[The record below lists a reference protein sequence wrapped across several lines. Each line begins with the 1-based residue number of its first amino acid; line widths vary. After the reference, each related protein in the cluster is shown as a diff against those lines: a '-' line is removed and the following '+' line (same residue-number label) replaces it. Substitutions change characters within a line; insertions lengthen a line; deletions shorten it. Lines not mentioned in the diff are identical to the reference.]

1 MRTLGGEKM
10 KLFKEFLLII
20 SFSYLGE
27 IVSKLFKL
35 PIPGSVIGMLLLFAA
50 LYFKFVKVDDVD
62 TVGTFLLDN
71 LSILFLPA
79 GVGIM
84 VDFDL
89 VKDSWFSLLLMT
101 VVLTGLTMAV
111 VGRVVQFVKRKYEGD
126 LAGLNEEE
134 EHGHVTRID
143 E

>member
-1 MRTLGGEKM
+1 M

-20 SFSYLGE
+20 SFTYLGD
-27 IVSKLFKL
+27 ILSKTLHL
-35 PIPGSVIGMLLLFAA
+35 PVPGSVIGMLLLFSA
-50 LYFKFVKVDDVD
+50 LYFKVVKIDDVE

-84 VDFDL
+84 VYFP
-89 VKDSWFSLLLMT
+89 VIKDHWFSLLIVIL
-101 VVLTGLTMAV
+101 LTTALTMGV
-111 VGRVVQFVKRKYEGD
+111 VGQVVQSVKRKYEGD
-126 LAGLNEEE
+126 YVDLTSEEAQ
-134 EHGHVTRID
+134 GHVTRID

>member
-1 MRTLGGEKM
+1 M
-10 KLFKEFLLII
+10 KLFKQFLLII

-27 IVSKLFKL
+27 IVSKLFNL
-35 PIPGSVIGMLLLFAA
+35 PIPGSVIGMLLLFTA
-50 LYFKFVKVDDVD
+50 LYFKVVKVEEVD

-84 VDFDL
+84 VYFP
-89 VKDSWFSLLLMT
+89 VIRETWWSLLIITIITT
-101 VVLTGLTMAV
+101 VLTMAV
-111 VGRVVQFVKRKYEGD
+111 VGRIVQGVKRKFEGD
-126 LAGLNEEE
+126 SVELDREEQQ
-134 EHGHVTRID
+134 GHVTRID

>member
-1 MRTLGGEKM
+1 M

-20 SFSYLGE
+20 SFTYLGE
-27 IVSKLFKL
+27 IASKVLHL

-50 LYFKFVKVDDVD
+50 LYFKVVKVDDVE

-84 VDFDL
+84 VYFPVIKNHWL
-89 VKDSWFSLLLMT
+89 SLLI
-101 VVLTGLTMAV
+101 VVIITTALTMGV
-111 VGRVVQFVKRKYEGD
+111 VGKVVQGVKRKYEGD
-126 LAGLNEEE
+126 YVELTKEEAE
-134 EHGHVTRID
+134 GHVTRID

>member
-1 MRTLGGEKM
+1 M

-20 SFSYLGE
+20 SFTFLGE
-27 IVSKLFKL
+27 IISKVGHL
-35 PIPGSVIGMLLLFAA
+35 PVPGSVIGMLLLFAG
-50 LYFKFVKVDDVD
+50 LYFKVVKLDDVD

-84 VDFDL
+84 VYFP
-89 VKDSWFSLLLMT
+89 VIKDHWFSLLIVMLVT
-101 VVLTGLTMAV
+101 TALTMGV
-111 VGRVVQFVKRKYEGD
+111 VGMVVQAVKRKYEGD
-126 LAGLNEEE
+126 CIDLTSEEAE
-134 EHGHVTRID
+134 GHVTRID

>member
-1 MRTLGGEKM
+1 M

-20 SFSYLGE
+20 SFTYLGE
-27 IVSKLFKL
+27 ILSKLLHL
-35 PIPGSVIGMLLLFAA
+35 PVPGSVIGMLLLFAA
-50 LYFKFVKVDDVD
+50 LYFKVVKVDDVE

-84 VDFDL
+84 VYFP
-89 VKDSWFSLLLMT
+89 VIKDHWFSLLLVILVT
-101 VVLTGLTMAV
+101 TALTMGV
-111 VGRVVQFVKRKYEGD
+111 VGRVVQGVKRKYEGD
-126 LAGLNEEE
+126 FVDLTSEEAK
-134 EHGHVTRID
+134 GHVTRID

>member
-1 MRTLGGEKM
+1 M
-10 KLFKEFLLII
+10 KLFKQFLLII

-27 IVSKLFKL
+27 IVSKLFNL

-50 LYFKFVKVDDVD
+50 LYFKVVKVEEVD

-84 VDFDL
+84 VYFP
-89 VKDSWFSLLLMT
+89 VIRETWWSLLIIT
-101 VVLTGLTMAV
+101 VITTVLTMAV
-111 VGRVVQFVKRKYEGD
+111 VGKIVQGVKRKFEGD
-126 LAGLNEEE
+126 IVELDREEQR
-134 EHGHVTRID
+134 GHVTRID